1 MKCFPFDVIDVEI
14 CVTRHRLTSNLA
26 RLDINPGLAKP
37 GLKTFEQC
45 KFKPGLV
52 NPSFKPGL
60 GLNQD
65 QFEQPGPDAT
75 KFIWRVS

>member
-1 MKCFPFDVIDVEI
+1 MFWLDRNATIKRFPFDVIDVEI
-14 CVTRHRLTSNLA
+14 CVTRHKLTSNLA

-60 GLNQD
+60 GLNLD
-65 QFEQPGPDAT
+65 
-75 KFIWRVS
+75 